1 MGSMKPLLVLVA
13 VAALLAAGSAADS
26 AMAVSKV
33 PKGAVGKLRRSPCPP
48 NYAVRVAR
56 PASPAEIRAAKHGVF
71 DIAGV
76 RVRVRRNMNW
86 AYDPIGSS
94 SFRARLHDLRWLDPL
109 FYAYREKGDVRALQ
123 RAKRIVVDW
132 VENNPLRDPTNDR
145 TWFDK
150 VAGDRGPYIAY
161 ATRAAECEGL
171 LDNKALAR
179 KLLGSVQQHL
189 RFLAD
194 RDRYSPT
201 NRGLF
206 MDLGLI
212 FSGRQ
217 VRFLPGATKGRNRGE
232 RRFVANVNSNVI
244 PGEGMWLEHSTT
256 YQFLTINVIDRFL
269 EVERKKRPGLEGLLR
284 TMKSTAA
291 WMTMPDRR
299 WLQAGDS
306 YQDKADRFAQRISRD
321 QRGMRYLAR
330 SGMAFVKKRKSY
342 LAMLSN
348 YHSPIHRHSDDL
360 SFDLYEGGRRVVAD
374 TGIPDKD
381 FGSPYLF
388 AISAPAHS
396 VVQVDGVDFPR
407 DAAHAYGSG
416 LRARGEG
423 DGWFAVL
430 AANPVLRAQGVA
442 HERLLLY
449 RPGGALIVAD
459 RLRSDSA
466 HTYRSTFQFG
476 PDFGLRVQGDEILL
490 HDGPDRVS
498 VFNESTDPSLQRRVV
513 RGQTDPLQGFIY
525 TDFRTRDPRW
535 TEWTVSEGSD
545 VDNVT
550 TLSLDPD
557 VELRA
562 SAIGPLGATSS
573 FALARD
579 GEVKKTIVVTRQ
591 GDELVIEQADAPA
604 LPAPAAR

>member
-13 VAALLAAGSAADS
+13 VAALLAAGPQADS

-33 PKGAVGKLRRSPCPP
+33 PKGAVAKLRRSPCPP
-48 NYAVRVAR
+48 KYAVRVAR
-56 PASPAEIRAAKHGVF
+56 PASAEEIAAAKHGVF

-76 RVRVRRNMNW
+76 KVQIRRNMNW
-86 AYDPIGSS
+86 AYDPLGSET
-94 SFRARLHDLRWLDPL
+94 FRARLHDLRWLDPL

-132 VENNPLRDPTNDR
+132 VENNPLRQPTNDR

-194 RDRYSPT
+194 RDHYSPT

-269 EVERKKRPGLEGLLR
+269 EVEKKKRPGLEGLLG
-284 TMKSTAA
+284 TMEHTAA
-291 WMTMPDRR
+291 WMTMPDQR

-306 YQDKADRFAQRISRD
+306 YQDKADRFAQRISRE
-321 QRGMRYLAR
+321 QRGMRYLAK

-342 LAMLSN
+342 LALLSN

-360 SFDLYEGGRRVVAD
+360 SFDLYENGHRVLAD

-396 VVQVDGVDFPR
+396 VVQVDGMDFPR
-407 DAAHAYGSG
+407 DAAHSYGSG
-416 LRARGEG
+416 LVARGEG
-423 DGWFAVL
+423 DGWYAL
-430 AANPVLRAQGVA
+430 TATNPLVRPQGVD
-442 HERLLLY
+442 HDRLLLY
-449 RPGGALIVAD
+449 KPGTALIVAD
-459 RLRSDSA
+459 KLRSEAS
-466 HTYRSTFQFG
+466 HTYRSNFQFG
-476 PDFGLRVQGDEILL
+476 PDFGLREDGDEILL
-490 HDGPDRVS
+490 HAGADRVK
-498 VFNESTDPSLQRRVV
+498 VFNESTDSTLQRRVV

-535 TEWTVSEGSD
+535 TASTVAEGSD

-550 TLSLDPD
+550 TLSLDPE
-557 VELRA
+557 VEMRA
-562 SAIGPLGATSS
+562 SAVGPLGETST
-573 FALARD
+573 FAISRN
-579 GEVKKTIVVTRQ
+579 GEVRKTITVSRQ
-591 GDELVIEQADAPA
+591 GDELVVQQADAPA
-604 LPAPAAR
+604 LP

>member
-1 MGSMKPLLVLVA
+1 
-13 VAALLAAGSAADS
+13 
-26 AMAVSKV
+26 
-33 PKGAVGKLRRSPCPP
+33 
-48 NYAVRVAR
+48 
-56 PASPAEIRAAKHGVF
+56 
-71 DIAGV
+71 
-76 RVRVRRNMNW
+76 MNW
-86 AYDPIGSS
+86 AYDPLGSET
-94 SFRARLHDLRWLDPL
+94 FRARLHDLRWLDPL

-132 VENNPLRDPTNDR
+132 VENNPLRRPTNDR

-194 RDRYSPT
+194 RDHYSPT

-244 PGEGMWLEHSTT
+244 PGEGLWLEHSTT
-256 YQFLTINVIDRFL
+256 YQFLAINVIDRFL
-269 EVERKKRPGLEGLLR
+269 EVERKKRPGLEGLLE
-284 TMKSTAA
+284 TMEATAA

-306 YQDKADRFAQRISRD
+306 YQDKADRFAQRISRG
-321 QRGMRYLAR
+321 QRGMRYLAK

-342 LAMLSN
+342 LSLLSN

-360 SFDLYEGGRRVVAD
+360 SFDLYESGHRVVAD

-381 FGSPYLF
+381 FGTPYLF
-388 AISAPAHS
+388 AVSAPAHS

-407 DAAHAYGSG
+407 DAAHSYGSG
-416 LRARGEG
+416 LLARGEG
-423 DGWFAVL
+423 DGWYAL
-430 AANPVLRAQGVA
+430 AATNPLVRGQGVD
-442 HERLLLY
+442 HDRLLLY
-449 RPGGALIVAD
+449 KPGSALIVAD
-459 RLRSDSA
+459 KLRSEA
-466 HTYRSTFQFG
+466 THTYRSNFQFG
-476 PDFGLRVQGDEILL
+476 PDFGLREEGDEILL
-490 HDGPDRVS
+490 HAGPDRVS
-498 VFNESTDPSLQRRVV
+498 VFNESTDPTLQRRVV

-535 TEWTVSEGSD
+535 TESTVAEGSD

-557 VELRA
+557 VEIRA
-562 SAIGPLGATSS
+562 SAIGPLGETSA
-573 FALARD
+573 FAISRN
-579 GEVKKTIVVTRQ
+579 GEVKRTITVSRQDDGLVVQ
-591 GDELVIEQADAPA
+591 GADAPA
-604 LPAPAAR
+604 LP